1 MSCPVKTSWALLRLV
16 PQRHWWQTMLQQ
28 GQLLHQHQ
36 PRDRQKRAALGV
48 EGLYVDHDGVC
59 FSSSQLHCVEGRRPR
74 FFLEAEALTP
84 FYDAQLAQ
92 LTQLINAK

>member
-1 MSCPVKTSWALLRLV
+1 
-16 PQRHWWQTMLQQ
+16 MLQQ

-36 PRDRQKRAALGV
+36 PRDRQRRAAPGV
-48 EGLYVDHDGVC
+48 EGLYVDHDVVC

-84 FYDAQLAQ
+84 FHDAQLAQ